1 MVSYTQLV
9 GPVPG
14 TTMKVTFDGTF
25 VDGAI
30 EWKVDPKADKKD
42 VTTSK
47 TSNDAKWKA
56 YLATLIDA
64 GITLTL
70 AYKNLGDPG
79 QKKLW
84 DDLALGSGVKEIRFY
99 EDSTHYCFCDAFVEA
114 FPLSAK
120 IDDAQG
126 AGSTVTLQI
135 LDKDGIQFP
144 TTFD

>member
-1 MVSYTQLV
+1 MVAYTQLA

-25 VDGAI
+25 VDGVT

-42 VTTSK
+42 ITCSK
-47 TSNDAKWKA
+47 TSNDAKWKN

-64 GITLTL
+64 GITLNL
-70 AYKNLGDPG
+70 AFKNLADPG

-84 DDLALGSGVKEIRFY
+84 DDLVLGSGKKEIRLY
-99 EDSTHYCFCDAFVEA
+99 EDATHYCFCDAFVEA
-114 FPLSAK
+114 FPIAAK

-126 AGSTVTLQI
+126 SGTTVTLQI
-135 LDKDGIQFP
+135 QDPDGVQFP
-144 TTFD
+144 TAFD